1 MVYAPNDQRGRLNLW
16 NQLREMKRSCNV
28 PLLLMGDFNEV
39 LCPQERRGASMTT
52 SGMREMALF
61 IQDLQLI
68 DMEINLKFTW
78 LRRNAASRIHR
89 MLVEAEFLEAFP
101 GLQAYCKDRIL
112 SDHHPILLAS
122 NQVSWGPVPFR
133 SLDGWL
139 KEPSF
144 MQVFKREWVQLAGIP
159 LD

>member
-1 MVYAPNDQRGRLNLW
+1 MILSWNKDAFALVEHKMAQHWISATGIVQQKNFQCNICMVYAPNDQRGRLNVW

-52 SGMREMALF
+52 LGMREMALF

-78 LRRNAASRIHR
+78 LRRNAASRIDR
-89 MLVEAEFLEAFP
+89 ILVEAEFLEAFP
-101 GLQAYCKDRIL
+101 GLQAHCKDKIL
-112 SDHHPILLAS
+112 SLIHI
-122 NQVSWGPVPFR
+122 
-133 SLDGWL
+133 
-139 KEPSF
+139 
-144 MQVFKREWVQLAGIP
+144 
-159 LD
+159 